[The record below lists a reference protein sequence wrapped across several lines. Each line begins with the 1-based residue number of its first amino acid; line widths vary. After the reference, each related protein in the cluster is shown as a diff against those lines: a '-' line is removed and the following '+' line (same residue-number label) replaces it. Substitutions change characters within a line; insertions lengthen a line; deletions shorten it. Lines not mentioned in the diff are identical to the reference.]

1 MSAFGEERCA
11 ALEAQ
16 AMSCSRSFGIWHGDG
31 RLLLEAPKIR
41 SEASSNNENGT
52 SGQREARRKA
62 KPKQCSFS
70 DADGNRW
77 SGYRAYMI
85 EDATSAVG
93 A

>member
-16 AMSCSRSFGIWHGDG
+16 ATSCSRSFGIRHGDG

-41 SEASSNNENGT
+41 SEAFSNNENGA

-62 KPKQCSFS
+62 QPEQCSFS
-70 DADGNRW
+70 DADGSSW
-77 SGYRAYMI
+77 SG
-85 EDATSAVG
+85 
-93 A
+93 